1 MKKVL
6 VVLSAFALLSC
17 GDGQSTEIVTDSVS
31 VDSSVVVDTVV
42 VPVDTAV
49 SVVPN
54 EVVEEVK

>member
-17 GDGQSTEIVTDSVS
+17 GDGQSTEVVTDSVS
-31 VDSSVVVDTVV
+31 VDTVLVSDTVV

-49 SVVPN
+49 VEVSPVVA
-54 EVVEEVK
+54 EDVK

>member
-17 GDGQSTEIVTDSVS
+17 GGGQSTEVVTDSVS